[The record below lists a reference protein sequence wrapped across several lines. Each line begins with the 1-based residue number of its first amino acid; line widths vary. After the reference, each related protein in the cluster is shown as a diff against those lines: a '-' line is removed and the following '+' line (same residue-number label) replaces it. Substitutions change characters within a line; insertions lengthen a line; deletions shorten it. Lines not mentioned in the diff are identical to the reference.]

1 MLRLLRLRQW
11 TKNLLLF
18 AALIFA
24 KELFDPESVLL
35 ATLGF
40 AAFCL
45 ASASVYV
52 VNDLLDADRDRLHP
66 EKRSRPIASGA
77 VSPGRA
83 AGLAGLLTAAALGL
97 GFWINAAFGT
107 SVVLYVVLSHFYS
120 LLGKNVVILDVLLVA
135 FGFVI
140 RAIAG
145 ALSISVPIS
154 DWFILCTA
162 FLALFLAVSKRKAE
176 LVALKGK
183 AADVR
188 PVLDRYTPTALN
200 TYIAVT
206 MAATLICYGL
216 YVLDFQRAAG
226 TDSRLLMLTFPVV
239 VFGVFRYHQL
249 AETDGVGDKPE
260 EVLLRDRPIQF
271 CALTFAVLAVI
282 ALYPGR

>member
-1 MLRLLRLRQW
+1 MLRLLRPRQW

-24 KELFDPESVLL
+24 RELFDPEAVLL

-40 AAFCL
+40 VAFCL
-45 ASASVYV
+45 ASSSVYV
-52 VNDLLDADRDRLHP
+52 VNDLLDAERDRLHP
-66 EKRSRPIASGA
+66 DKRSRPIAAGIVA
-77 VSPGRA
+77 PGRA
-83 AGLAGLLTAAALGL
+83 AVLAGLLTAAALAL
-97 GFWINAAFGT
+97 AFWIDPGFGG
-107 SVVLYVVLSHFYS
+107 SVVLYVGLAHFDS
-120 LLGKNVVILDVLLVA
+120 LQGKNVVILDVLLVA

-162 FLALFLAVSKRKAE
+162 FLALFLSVSKRKAE
-176 LVALKGK
+176 LVGLKEK
-183 AADVR
+183 AAEVR
-188 PVLDRYTPTALN
+188 PVLTRYTQTSLN

-216 YVLDFQRAAG
+216 YVLDFQRSAG

-239 VFGVFRYHQL
+239 VFGVFRYHHL
-249 AETDGVGDKPE
+249 AETDGVGDRPE
-260 EVLLRDRPIQF
+260 EVLLSDRPIQA
-271 CALTFAVLAVI
+271 CALAFAVLAVI
-282 ALYPGR
+282 ALYLGS

>member
-1 MLRLLRLRQW
+1 MLRLLRPRQW

-24 KELFDPESVLL
+24 KQLFDPEAVLL

-40 AAFCL
+40 VAFCL
-45 ASASVYV
+45 ASSSVYV
-52 VNDLLDADRDRLHP
+52 VNDLLDVERDRLHP
-66 EKRSRPIASGA
+66 DKRNRPIATGA

-83 AGLAGLLTAAALGL
+83 VGLAGLLTAAALFL
-97 GFWINAAFGT
+97 AFWINPGFG
-107 SVVLYVVLSHFYS
+107 SSIVLYVILSHFYS
-120 LLGKNVVILDVLLVA
+120 LVGKNIVILDVLLVA

-162 FLALFLAVSKRKAE
+162 FLALFLSVSKRKAE
-176 LVALKGK
+176 LVALKDK
-183 AADVR
+183 AAEVR
-188 PVLDRYTPTALN
+188 PVLTHYTQTSLN

-216 YVLDFQRAAG
+216 YVLDFQRSSG
-226 TDSRLLMLTFPVV
+226 SDSRLLMLTFPVV
-239 VFGVFRYHQL
+239 VFGVFRYHHL
-249 AETDGVGDKPE
+249 AETEGAGDRPE
-260 EVLLRDRPIQF
+260 EVLLRDRPIQA
-271 CALTFAVLAVI
+271 CGLTFAALAVI
-282 ALYPGR
+282 ALYLGS